1 MISLHRQSFVSVVL
15 KIDFDLVI
23 TKFHYH
29 IAIINKYGSK
39 HNNVELRYYSLDT
52 STNLHQKHTKNKMR
66 LPWFHCTDSHLFLK
80 DWYGFENLFQYH
92 YYSGTKKV
100 RGPIEIGD
108 HFSYS
113 QDFVRARTWLRSMT
127 NSDLWFS
134 NRIGF
139 VSSYSKLVLRV
150 YIPTFSLALRISST
164 KTGSSSPSLG
174 LPAYNSWYWN

>member
-1 MISLHRQSFVSVVL
+1 MDLDIDKLKLNIFQFLQQHRFAGLHSHHF
-15 KIDFDLVI
+15 
-23 TKFHYH
+23 
-29 IAIINKYGSK
+29 II
-39 HNNVELRYYSLDT
+39 ELLLAL
-52 STNLHQKHTKNKMR
+52 TNLHQKHTKNKMR